1 MKLQGVGKIARQILH
16 ADMDAFYAAVEL
28 LDEPGLQ
35 GHPVIVGGDMQRG
48 VVSSCCYQARSYGVH
63 SAQPLAVARR
73 LCPQAVIRP
82 VRMARYRQIS
92 AQVMAIFADFTDR
105 VEALSIDEAFLDVT
119 GCERLFGSARQIA
132 ETIRSRVRSELG
144 LVISIG
150 IAPNKFLAKLAS
162 QQAKPDGLLAVSS
175 DDVAAFL
182 NPLPVAA
189 LWGVG
194 KATQSRLQ
202 ALGIATVDDLLRYP
216 AAGLERQFG
225 KSGRKLLRLARG
237 EDERAVETE
246 AEIKSVSNE
255 KTFAVD
261 ILDGELIA
269 RETRA
274 LVEKVA
280 ERLRDYGLRGRE
292 ITLKL
297 RYDDFTTVNRSCT
310 LAEASDHGR
319 ILWSHVQGLLG
330 RTEAGTRPVRL
341 VGVGVAG
348 WEDPEAG
355 QQRLFGEPAEERRNR
370 ALDRAVDSLNRR
382 YGRGRICQGSLL
394 PLSRQGVEEGGDA
407 EE

>member
-73 LCPQAVIRP
+73 LCPQAIIRP
-82 VRMARYRQIS
+82 VRMARYCQVS
-92 AQVMAIFADFTDR
+92 DQVMDIFADFTDR

-119 GCERLFGSARQIA
+119 GCERLFGSAKQIA
-132 ETIRSRVRSELG
+132 EQIRGRVRSELG
-144 LVISIG
+144 LVVSIG

-162 QQAKPDGLLAVSS
+162 QQSKPDGLLVVGPEN
-175 DDVAAFL
+175 VADFL

-194 KATQSRLQ
+194 KATQARLQ
-202 ALGIATVDDLLRYP
+202 TLGIATVEDLLRYP
-216 AAGLERQFG
+216 VARLERQLG
-225 KSGRKLLRLARG
+225 KSGRKLLQLARG
-237 EDERAVETE
+237 EDERPVETGS
-246 AEIKSVSNE
+246 EIKSVSNE

-261 ILDGELIA
+261 LLSRELIA
-269 RETRA
+269 LEAQA

-280 ERLRDYGLRGRE
+280 ARLRAHGLRGRE
-292 ITLKL
+292 VTLKL
-297 RYDDFTTVNRSCT
+297 RYDDFTTVSRSCT
-310 LAEASDHGR
+310 LTDASDHGR
-319 ILWSHVQGLLG
+319 TLWSHVQGLLA

-341 VGVGVAG
+341 LGIGVAG
-348 WEDPEAG
+348 WDDPEAG
-355 QQRLFGEPAEERRNR
+355 QQRLFGEPLDTRRNR
-370 ALDRAVDSLNRR
+370 DLDRAVDSLNQR
-382 YGRGRICQGSLL
+382 YGRGKICQGSLL
-394 PLSRQGVEEGGDA
+394 PVSRKGPHEGGDA